1 MELTRRNHTFRQ
13 IRQTGT
19 ALGQCCPSRFRCS
32 NTRCRP
38 TPLSLSH
45 LDTFSEK
52 SKQWKKNS
60 DKGRLERTFCQWI
73 MSPICKMFDAIME
86 DKTQKIQKM
95 LTAVGV
101 TLSRDERELVGKPL
115 LKRVMQKW
123 LPAAD
128 AILEMVVVH
137 LPSPPQAQK
146 YRVENLYDGPLDD
159 EVAHSIRTCDTS
171 PGAPLCM

>member
-1 MELTRRNHTFRQ
+1 
-13 IRQTGT
+13 
-19 ALGQCCPSRFRCS
+19 
-32 NTRCRP
+32 
-38 TPLSLSH
+38 
-45 LDTFSEK
+45 
-52 SKQWKKNS
+52 
-60 DKGRLERTFCQWI
+60 

-86 DKTQKIQKM
+86 DKKQKIQKM
-95 LTAVGV
+95 LAAVGV
-101 TLSRDERELVGKPL
+101 TLKGDEKELTGKPL

-128 AILEMVVVH
+128 AVLEMIVVH

-159 EVAHSIRTCDTS
+159 EVANSIRTCDTS

>member
-1 MELTRRNHTFRQ
+1 
-13 IRQTGT
+13 
-19 ALGQCCPSRFRCS
+19 
-32 NTRCRP
+32 
-38 TPLSLSH
+38 
-45 LDTFSEK
+45 
-52 SKQWKKNS
+52 
-60 DKGRLERTFCQWI
+60 

-86 DKTQKIQKM
+86 DKKQKIQKM

-101 TLSRDERELVGKPL
+101 TLKGDEKDLVGKPL

-128 AILEMVVVH
+128 AVLEMIVVH

-159 EVAHSIRTCDTS
+159 EVANSIRTCDTS